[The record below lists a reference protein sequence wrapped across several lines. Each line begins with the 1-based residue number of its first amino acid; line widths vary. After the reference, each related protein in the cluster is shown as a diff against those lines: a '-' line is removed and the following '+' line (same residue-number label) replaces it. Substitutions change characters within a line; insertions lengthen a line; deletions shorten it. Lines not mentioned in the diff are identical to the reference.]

1 MKTFR
6 SSRGPF
12 AERPYLE
19 EVEIE
24 RTCANELLELKLM
37 PQGPRA
43 IRIDR
48 YIEKR
53 FNVTIEYDDL
63 GPGVLGYTQF
73 GKSGVKAVVV
83 SRALDEEGTVV
94 ADRRVRSTLAHEA
107 GHGIFHAHL
116 FLETGASSLFPEG
129 TGAKPRVLC
138 RDEEQGGTGGY
149 SGHWW
154 EWQANRAI
162 GALLLPKRLVAKA
175 VEGFVEPVGLLGLTV
190 LPASQREAAV
200 QYVAG
205 VFDVNPVVARLRLK
219 EMFRGEAE
227 DQPCL

>member
-1 MKTFR
+1 MKTFK
-6 SSRGPF
+6 SKRGPF

-19 EVEIE
+19 ESEIE
-24 RTCANELLELKLM
+24 HACTTELLALDLM
-37 PQGPRA
+37 PKNPQP

-53 FNVTIEYDDL
+53 FGVSIEYDDL

-83 SRALDEEGTVV
+83 SRALDEEGTL
-94 ADRRVRSTLAHEA
+94 AANRRVRSTLAHEA

-116 FLETGASSLFPEG
+116 FLETGANSLFPEG
-129 TGAKPRVLC
+129 AGEQPRVLC

-149 SGHWW
+149 KGNWW

-162 GALLLPKRLVAKA
+162 GGLLLPRGLVARA
-175 VEGFVEPVGLLGLTV
+175 VEQLVESVGLLGLTV
-190 LPASQREAAV
+190 LPPSRREAAV
-200 QYVAG
+200 QHVAE
-205 VFDVNPVVARLRLK
+205 VFDVNQVVARRRLD
-219 EMFRGEAE
+219 EMFRQGEA
-227 DQPCL
+227 QPYL